1 MCLCGQLCVAD
12 KKVVAYEQIDEM
24 LSTIISNTTN
34 KSSNAIV
41 TGILFDLFAYFGIP
55 VPSQK

>member
-12 KKVVAYEQIDEM
+12 EKVAACAQIDEM
-24 LSTIISNTTN
+24 LSTIISNTTS

-41 TGILFDLFAYFGIP
+41 TGILFVLFAYFGIP